1 MNKKAVTWHTHTT
14 METQSFVLT
23 LGFWNHVCIL
33 LGLCEMSSRDTFV
46 KCFCFTFRSFP
57 CGTDLNFTDSASHL
71 RKVVYTQN
79 PKDITRIENI
89 SPLPL
94 LSGIILFQRLI
105 QGLGKD
111 PTTGEAE
118 VFFCEGP
125 GENFSYRRNCHICN
139 CTSNSQ
145 ILSLS
150 WFYVWSLT
158 WH

>member
-1 MNKKAVTWHTHTT
+1 MLN
-14 METQSFVLT
+14 

-33 LGLCEMSSRDTFV
+33 LGLCEMSSRDTFA

-71 RKVVYTQN
+71 RKGVYTQN
-79 PKDITRIENI
+79 QKHTTWIENI

-94 LSGIILFQRLI
+94 LSGMTFLQRLI
-105 QGLGKD
+105 QGLGKY
-111 PTTGEAE
+111 PTTGEAG
-118 VFFCEGP
+118 FFCEGS
-125 GENFSYRRNCHICN
+125 GENFSYRWNCHLCN
-139 CTSNSQ
+139 CTSNNQ